1 MLDVVA
7 CWRHDP
13 IGDVPGRVRRAVTA
27 QLRTG
32 ELRGIDGDDVAL
44 VLTEL
49 VTNAVEHA
57 RTPLT
62 VTVGLRSTTGN
73 AGDVGKVGNGG
84 AAGPVVRIEVA
95 DGSTAPPRPQPLDRW
110 AARGRGL
117 QMIEALATG
126 WGYTATATGKT
137 VWAEFAPAT
146 VGRVDGCSGGL
157 RRPVRRA
164 RPAAG

>member
-7 CWRHDP
+7 CWRHEP
-13 IGDVPGRVRRAVTA
+13 TGDVPGRVRRAVTA
-27 QLRTG
+27 QLRTW
-32 ELRGIDGDDVAL
+32 ELRGIDEADVAL

-62 VTVGLRSTTGN
+62 VTVGLRSTTRDADNAGN
-73 AGDVGKVGNGG
+73 ADNGG
-84 AAGPVVRIEVA
+84 DDGPVVRIEVA
-95 DGSTAPPRPQPLDRW
+95 DGSASLPRPQPLDRW

-117 QMIEALATG
+117 QMIEVLTTG

-137 VWAEFAPAT
+137 VWAELTPDPALSLPT
-146 VGRVDGCSGGL
+146 GAGHWAA
-157 RRPVRRA
+157 A
-164 RPAAG
+164 RDWTSSCR